1 MARDKTGCIVKRKD
15 RPGLWVRVKYK
26 DEAGNEKV
34 VQRKVDNRTE
44 GKLVIK
50 KLLREIE
57 DHGAKIIDGD
67 RLTFAKLAEQY
78 RERKLQPPTYKG
90 ETKVSGLRSYDS
102 QRRRLATLIAYFGN
116 KRIRNINHAD
126 IEKFKLTRLKD
137 RNKRRPD
144 DELKVATVNRELQLL
159 RAVFNFARRQGWVT
173 RNPFEQGESLI
184 SLAQETKR
192 ERILTREEEELLL
205 AACTGRRAHL
215 KAILICALDTALRRN
230 EILSLRWKDVDLSG
244 RLIVVRAATTKTL
257 RDRTVGITD
266 RLAVELQRLS
276 EVAPDDPECLVFGY
290 TDFKRSFEKACAEA
304 GVEGFRFHDCRHAAT
319 TRMIQSGMPPAEV
332 VKITGHSQIATF
344 LRYVN
349 TDGQAAQRAAMA
361 LDDWHA
367 EGGEAEAAYI
377 N

>member
-1 MARDKTGCIVKRKD
+1 MAREKTGCIVKRKD

-26 DEAGNEKV
+26 DAEGKEKV
-34 VQRKVDNRTE
+34 IQRKVDTRTE

-78 RERKLQPPTYKG
+78 KERKLQPPTYKG
-90 ETKVSGLRSYDS
+90 ETKVSGLRSYES
-102 QRRRLATLIAYFGN
+102 LRRRLATLIEHFGN
-116 KRIRNINHAD
+116 KRIRNITHAE
-126 IEKFKLTRLKD
+126 IEKFKLARLKAK
-137 RNKRRPD
+137 NKRRPD
-144 DELKVATVNRELQLL
+144 AELQMATVNRELQLL
-159 RAVFNFARRQGWVT
+159 RAVFNFAKRQGWVT

-192 ERILTREEEELLL
+192 ERLLTREEEERLL

-215 KAILICALDTALRRN
+215 KAILVIALDTALRRN
-230 EILSLRWKDVDLSG
+230 EILNLRWKDVNLSS
-244 RLIVVRAATTKTL
+244 RLITVRASTTKTL
-257 RDRTVGITD
+257 RDRTIGITD
-266 RLAVELQRLS
+266 RLAIELQRLD
-276 EVAPDDPECLVFGY
+276 ELAPDDPEGLVFGY
-290 TDFKRSFEKACAEA
+290 TDFKRSFEKACEVA
-304 GVEGFRFHDCRHAAT
+304 GLTGFRFHDCRHAAT
-319 TRMIQSGMPPAEV
+319 TRMVQSGMPPAEV
-332 VKITGHSQIATF
+332 MKITGHSQMATF

-349 TDGQAAQRAAMA
+349 TDGQSAQRAAMA

-367 EGGEAEAAYI
+367 EGGEAEPAYI